1 MELRQCRSFLKI
13 VELQSFSKAAEALGY
28 SQSALSVQIRSL
40 EKELDVRLFD
50 RMGHSVKVTLQ
61 GERLAR
67 RLIPILQ
74 EIQEVKDTMQHR
86 PPTED
91 LHVGMIQS
99 LCQARMANVMQYF
112 TQNYPSLHITVTLDS
127 PRNLLEALNHNQVDL
142 VYVVDQPIYDIK
154 WVKVMEVPE
163 DIVFVGSKDSPL
175 VWRKEVPLLEII
187 SQRFF
192 LTEKKDNYRHSLDQ
206 YLAARQLSVK
216 PFLEIGDTAFILDLV
231 RQNLGVSFLPRY
243 VIENSAF
250 REWVKIINVKDFSM
264 HLYRQLFYHKD
275 KWLTPGMR
283 AFLNLVPQE
292 ERLKNTVI
300 RPDGCETDARFQQAP
315 RR

>member
-40 EKELDVRLFD
+40 EKELQVRLFD
-50 RMGHSVKVTLQ
+50 RLGHSVTVTLQ

-74 EIQEVKDTMQHR
+74 EIQDVKDTMQHR

-99 LCQARMANVMQYF
+99 LCQARMAKVMQYF
-112 TQNYPSLHITVTLDS
+112 AKNYPSLHITVTLDS
-127 PRNLLEALNHNQVDL
+127 PRNLLDALNHNQVDL
-142 VYVVDQPIYDIK
+142 VYVVDQPIYDVK

-175 VWRKEVPLLEII
+175 VWRNEVPLLEII
-187 SQRFF
+187 KQRFF

-231 RQNLGVSFLPRY
+231 RHNLGISLLPRY
-243 VIENSAF
+243 VIENSTF

-283 AFLNLVPQE
+283 AFLNLVPPE
-292 ERLKNTVI
+292 ERLK
-300 RPDGCETDARFQQAP
+300 DAVTWLHASASDASLLQDP
-315 RR
+315 KK